1 MLQNVT
7 GQEVNYEL
15 FKNDFDTN
23 PQIKSIV
30 DRFDGR
36 GVTIKTKKEAGE
48 PQSIPGEKS
57 TGSSVNSSAK
67 RAAAATLKRVG

>member
-7 GQEVNYEL
+7 GQEINYEL

-23 PQIKSIV
+23 PQLKSIV

-36 GVTIKTKKEAGE
+36 GVTIKTKKQAGE

-57 TGSSVNSSAK
+57 GSSVKSSAK

>member
-7 GQEVNYEL
+7 GQEINYEL

-23 PQIKSIV
+23 PQLKSIV

-36 GVTIKTKKEAGE
+36 GVTIKTKKQAGE

-57 TGSSVNSSAK
+57 SSSVKSSAK